1 MADPHDLLL
10 RPATAGSLLLL
21 AHGAGA
27 GMRHPFLEGFARRLA
42 ERGVA
47 TLRYEFPY
55 VRAGRKRPDPSAVLE
70 KSVREAVARA
80 LETADDLPLFAG
92 GKSMGGRMT
101 SRAAAEGGLEPL
113 RGLVFLG
120 FPLHA
125 PGRPGTE
132 RAAHLERVAV
142 PMLFLQGT
150 RDSLADLDLLRPV
163 CRSLGDPA
171 TLHVIEGADHSF
183 RMPRTSGRSD
193 AEVLDEL
200 ADVASAWMRRLA

>member
-1 MADPHDLLL
+1 MADPPDLLL
-10 RPATAGSLLLL
+10 RPAGAGSLLVL

-42 ERGVA
+42 ERGAA

-55 VRAGRKRPDPSAVLE
+55 VRAGRKRPDPGAVLE
-70 KSVREAVARA
+70 TAVREAVARA

-120 FPLHA
+120 FPLHP
-125 PGRPGTE
+125 PGRSGTE
-132 RAAHLERVAV
+132 RAAHLERVTV

-150 RDSLADLDLLRPV
+150 RDSLAKPELLRPV
-163 CRSLGDPA
+163 CGALGELA
-171 TLHVIEGADHSF
+171 TLHMIEGADHSF

-193 AEVLDEL
+193 DEVLDEL
-200 ADVASAWMRRLA
+200 ADEASAWMRRLA